1 MSSDPKSS
9 DANSSSPS
17 AEEDVPPYPWGLE
30 GSDFERALEK
40 RWDAEERRWNAHL
53 KSYSSNVPNPAE
65 REHVSP
71 FIYTSDEDS
80 SEEDHEEPV
89 FLPPSTPERSQPRS
103 STGDPSL
110 PTSQNL
116 VLNLP
121 APGPG
126 LPHQEHIGQSKKSE
140 ITRKGKE
147 KLK

>member
-1 MSSDPKSS
+1 MSSDPKTS
-9 DANSSSPS
+9 DTNSSSPS

-103 STGDPSL
+103 STRDPSL

-140 ITRKGKE
+140 IIRKGKE